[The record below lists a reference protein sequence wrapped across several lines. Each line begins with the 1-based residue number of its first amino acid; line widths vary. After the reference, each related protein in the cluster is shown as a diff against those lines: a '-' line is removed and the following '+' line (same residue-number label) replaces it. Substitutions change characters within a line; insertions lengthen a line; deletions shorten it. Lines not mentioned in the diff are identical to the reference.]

1 VPRRCRAAAPVTA
14 PPTTSPSSTGN
25 RTPALEGHRGT
36 TFVQSLER
44 GLAVIRTFDRGRVGR
59 PSEVAAATG
68 LTRAA
73 ARRFLLTLSD
83 LGYVRAAGTGF
94 QLSPRVLELGR
105 AYLSGLTL
113 PEAALPYLRDLV
125 GRVGESSSVAVLDG
139 ERIVYVAHVAARRV
153 LAVSVTVGSDDPAF
167 ATSLGRVLL
176 AAREDDWIERFLAT
190 VELMPLTARTIVDP
204 DRLRAELARVRRQGW
219 ALVDQELE
227 EGLRA
232 VAAPIRDASGKV
244 VAAVNVDPQATR
256 WSVEEIRASVVPQL
270 LDAAAA
276 INDQLAA
283 NGDPRRRTPR
293 EVPPVEEATVE
304 RGGDFVQSLGRGLAV
319 IRTFD
324 GVPAQTLSEVAV
336 ASGLTRAAARRFLLT
351 LAELGYVEV
360 EGRSFRL
367 TPRVLELGRAY
378 LSNLTLPE
386 VALPHLRDLVAGV
399 RESSTVAVLD
409 RGQIVYI
416 AHVPADRVL
425 SVLIT
430 VGGRDPAEA
439 TALGRMLLASQ
450 SDEWLDRYLAQVRLV
465 PHTSRTIV
473 DPARLRAEL
482 VRVRRQGFALVDQE
496 LEEGLRAVAVPVH
509 DGEGRVVAAVNVA
522 LHASR
527 WPIEA
532 IRSGLVPSLLQTAAA
547 IDADLAAMGVVSYD
561 LTRQW
566 VGDD

>member
-1 VPRRCRAAAPVTA
+1 VPRCCRAAASVTA
-14 PPTTSPSSTGN
+14 QATSPSSTSN
-25 RTPALEGHRGT
+25 RTAPLAGDRGT

-83 LGYVRAAGTGF
+83 LGYVRAAGNGF

-113 PEAALPYLRDLV
+113 PDAALPFLRDLV
-125 GRVGESSSVAVLDG
+125 GHVRESSSVAVLDG

-176 AAREDDWIERFLAT
+176 AAQDEDRLERFLAT
-190 VELMPLTARTIVDP
+190 AELTPLTARTIVDP

-232 VAAPIRDASGKV
+232 VAAPIHDGSGKV

-276 INDQLAA
+276 IEGQLAA
-283 NGDPRRRTPR
+283 GGDPSRGAPR
-293 EVPPVEEATVE
+293 QVLPVAEAVVE

-324 GVPAQTLSEVAV
+324 GVPSQTLSEVAV

-351 LAELGYVEV
+351 LAELGYVDV

-409 RGQIVYI
+409 RGQIIYI
-416 AHVPADRVL
+416 AHVRADRVL

-430 VGGRDPAEA
+430 VGGRDPAES

-450 SDEWLDRYLAQVRLV
+450 SDEWLDRYLAQVQLV

-527 WPIEA
+527 WAIEA
-532 IRSGLVPSLLQTAAA
+532 IRTGLVPSLLETAAA
-547 IDADLAAMGVVSYD
+547 IDADLAATGVVSYD

-566 VGDD
+566 VGDDA